1 MVLVQRREVRVDGWP
16 RRARVHC
23 RERRGLSAVMVDR
36 RCRRTDRRDSRSGQA
51 MDAADLA
58 IWLRRASAAHLRD
71 GAQGRLSSRAAIS
84 IRREAAT
91 DIGILADRSEEHTS
105 ELQSIMR
112 ISYAVFCL
120 KKHT

>member
-1 MVLVQRREVRVDGWP
+1 
-16 RRARVHC
+16 
-23 RERRGLSAVMVDR
+23 MVDR

-58 IWLRRASAAHLRD
+58 IWLRRASAAQLRD

-91 DIGILADRSEEHTS
+91 ETGKIGRASCRERVCQYVSISVVAGALKNKLLYLASTYPS
-105 ELQSIMR
+105 
-112 ISYAVFCL
+112 
-120 KKHT
+120 K